1 MKRLFLLTVVIV
13 VISTIVAGAFI
24 GFKLFE
30 GEPPQITP
38 VKIPSIIGKEA
49 EVHIKVT
56 DARAGIRLVEA
67 TIAQGKKRIRLGQK
81 VVPIGSI
88 WTGSPL
94 KEMLLSWHIE
104 PRKAGLASGKALLI
118 ISACDASFR
127 NGSKGNKSILKI
139 PLNIDYVPPVITVL
153 STIHNVR
160 VGGAGALSFRVSE
173 EVTDAGVRVNNTFF
187 RAFKGTDDIYRVLFA
202 IPFNIDRP
210 KTFQVEAI
218 DIAGNKGIS
227 GFAYRVL
234 PRRKREDKINI
245 SDSFLQKK
253 MPSFVSRFPEV
264 AAPTLIDT
272 FLKVNHVLRKKNN
285 DFLLSLCKKSQAKI
299 AFSGAFIRFKGAKR
313 SDFADKRHYFYH
325 GKEVDQ
331 AYHMGVDIASIAH
344 ANVPAAN
351 NGKVIFAGYN
361 GIYGN
366 TVVLDHGMGLLSLYA
381 HLSQIDVK
389 PGQDVKKGQR
399 LGMTGTTGLAGG
411 DHLHFGMMLGGV
423 FVNPVEWW
431 DGRWIRDHITY
442 NLYLKGTNL

>member
-1 MKRLFLLTVVIV
+1 MKRLFLSIVIIL
-13 VISTIVAGAFI
+13 VISTIIAGAFL

-30 GEPPQITP
+30 GQPPQITP
-38 VKIPSIIGKEA
+38 VKVPLIVGKEA
-49 EVHIKVT
+49 EVSIKVT
-56 DARAGIRLVEA
+56 DAGAGIRLVEA
-67 TIAQGKKRIRLGQK
+67 TIEQGKRQVQLGQK
-81 VVPIGSI
+81 AVPIGSI
-88 WTGSPL
+88 WTGSPM
-94 KEMLLSWHIE
+94 KEIILSWQID

-127 NGSKGNKSILKI
+127 NGSKGNRSILKI

-160 VGGAGALSFRVSE
+160 VGGAGALSFRVNE
-173 EVTDAGVRVNNTFF
+173 KVTKAGVRVDNTFF
-187 RAFKGTDDIYRVLFA
+187 KAFKGPDGIYRTLFA

-210 KTFQVEAI
+210 KTFQVEAS
-218 DIAGNKGIS
+218 DIAGNTGIS
-227 GFAYRVL
+227 GFAYKIL

-253 MPSFVSRFPEV
+253 MPSFASRFPEV
-264 AAPTLIDT
+264 AAPSLIET

-285 DFLLSLCKKSQAKI
+285 DFLLSLCKKSQDKI
-299 AFSGAFIRFKGAKR
+299 AFAGAFVRFKGAKR
-313 SDFADKRHYFYH
+313 SGFADKRHYFYH

-331 AYHMGVDIASIAH
+331 AYHMGVDIASVAH
-344 ANVPAAN
+344 ASIPAAN
-351 NGKVIFAGYN
+351 NGRVIFAGYN

-366 TVVLDHGMGLLSLYA
+366 TVVLDHGMGLMSLYA

-389 PGQDVKKGQR
+389 PGQTIKKGQR

-431 DGRWIRDHITY
+431 DKRWIRDHIIY
-442 NLYLKGTNL
+442 NLYFKGTNP